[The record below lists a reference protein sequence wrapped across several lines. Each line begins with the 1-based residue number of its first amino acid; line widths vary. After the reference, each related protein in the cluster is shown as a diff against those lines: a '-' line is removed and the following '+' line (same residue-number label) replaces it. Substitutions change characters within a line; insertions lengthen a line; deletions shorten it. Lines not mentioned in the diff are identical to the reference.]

1 MKNLIMK
8 KKRLVA
14 LAIAGALIVGNV
26 STAFAGI
33 DHVNGGYWTDKG
45 TLIWTYDDG
54 STLEIG
60 RGTVFSDIHP
70 DVTDPEYFLK
80 EYYCYPGEADISYNS
95 QGQLKTPYN
104 NYMDEALPLLQEFVH
119 SFDWI
124 HADEATRYER
134 VYARIANGQSGNTAG
149 GKHTKERWQLLRIGL
164 GYCEEFST
172 DFANLC
178 KVVGIECVTYHPSV
192 NHQDCLMKIGSQ
204 WLTVNPTDGT
214 MAYSNSHLVPV
225 DFDIEYHRWENEYKN
240 SEEYKA
246 GMDRAE
252 AGRKARAGEITWT
265 EYYQM
270 VYPDKTVLEI
280 EAILGMDMDSY
291 AKLWE

>member
-1 MKNLIMK
+1 MK
-8 KKRLVA
+8 KKRLAA
-14 LAIAGALIVGNV
+14 LAITGTLVAINAATV
-26 STAFAGI
+26 FAGT
-33 DHVNGGYWTDKG
+33 DHVSGGYWTDKR
-45 TLIWTYDDG
+45 TLTWTYDDG

-60 RGTVFSDIHP
+60 RGTVFSDIRP

-124 HADEATRYER
+124 HADEATRYEK

-149 GKHTKERWQLLRIGL
+149 GKHTKERWQMLRTGL

-192 NHQDCLMKIGSQ
+192 NHQDCLMKIGNQ

-214 MAYSNSHLVPV
+214 IAYSNSHLVPV
-225 DFDIEYHRWENEYKN
+225 DFDTEYNRYENEIRN
-240 SEEYKA
+240 S
-246 GMDRAE
+246 AE
-252 AGRKARAGEITWT
+252 FKKVMNEAELQRKAESGEITWT
-265 EYYQM
+265 EYFQA
-270 VYPDKTVLEI
+270 VYPEKEVAEI

-291 AKLWE
+291 QKLWDE

>member
-1 MKNLIMK
+1 MK
-8 KKRLVA
+8 KKRLAA
-14 LAIAGALIVGNV
+14 LAITGTLVAINAATVLAR
-26 STAFAGI
+26 T
-33 DHVNGGYWTDKG
+33 DHVNGGYWTDKR
-45 TLIWTYDDG
+45 TLTWTYDDG
-54 STLEIG
+54 NTLDIG

-124 HADEATRYER
+124 HADEATRYEK

-149 GKHTKERWQLLRIGL
+149 GKHTKERWQMLRTGL

-192 NHQDCLMKIGSQ
+192 NHQDCLMKIGNQ

-214 MAYSNSHLVPV
+214 IAYSNSHLVPV
-225 DFDIEYHRWENEYKN
+225 DFDTEYNRYENEIRN
-240 SEEYKA
+240 S
-246 GMDRAE
+246 AE
-252 AGRKARAGEITWT
+252 FKKVMNEAELQRKAESGEITWT
-265 EYYQM
+265 EYFQA
-270 VYPDKTVLEI
+270 VYPEKAVAEI

-291 AKLWE
+291 QKLWDE